1 MLLYPKREGIE
12 LKQDRLTRNKK
23 HSQRREFNGF
33 NQLLSLSHKD
43 GLSRYEYDALGR
55 RSAKITSQGRI
66 DYLWDGDTLLGECQN
81 GDFSWYIFE
90 PGTHKPLFLIK
101 HGELYSYQLDQL
113 GTPLSVTD
121 SNNQIV
127 WQAQYSSFGKATV
140 QVNHIDNPIRFQ
152 GQYFDEESG
161 LHYNHFRYYDPHTG
175 RFISQ
180 DPIGLLGGIN
190 HYQYAPNHINWVD
203 PLGLVCKEQ
212 LSSVNGVVFNGRIH
226 RLEKP
231 GQTETTWIAGSW
243 NIDASHRYS
252 EPGIGAVYGGT
263 TKATARA
270 EVEHYDTKFGYDTA
284 KRKHKY
290 KDVNIDNV
298 LDLTSASVREH
309 LGITLED
316 ITATGVGQYNV
327 THEIGKL
334 ANDAGFNAILAP
346 SARNPSG
353 ANLVVFGGF

>member
-1 MLLYPKREGIE
+1 
-12 LKQDRLTRNKK
+12 QDRLTRYHDHSYQYDASGNQTVVIHPQ

-66 DYLWDGDTLLGECQN
+66 DYLWDGDKLLGEYQN

-101 HGELYSYQLDQL
+101 NGELYSYQLDQL

-127 WQAQYSSFGKATV
+127 WQAHYSSFGKATV
-140 QVNHIDNPIRFQ
+140 TVNQIDNPIRFQ
-152 GQYFDEESG
+152 GQYYDEESG
-161 LHYNHFRYYDPHTG
+161 LHYNHFRYYDPTTG

-203 PLGLVCKEQ
+203 PLGLVCKEELQ
-212 LSSVNGVVFNGRIH
+212 AIRRNYVKDIYS
-226 RLEKP
+226 LEL
-231 GQTETTWIAGSW
+231 E
-243 NIDASHRYS
+243 IDELR
-252 EPGIGAVYGGT
+252 
-263 TKATARA
+263 
-270 EVEHYDTKFGYDTA
+270 KFGEDWDSIA
-284 KRKHKY
+284 EIMHLKRREIGIKY
-290 KDVNIDNV
+290 KSLTPFTKRLAIYARNILPKSWTFVSPLIGGMEPQGYDSIYGPSINWLKTNKGYSSEQIARKAADPNKV
-298 LDLTSASVREH
+298 ITRKLGIEPNEVREE
-309 LGITLED
+309 LGLPPLKE
-316 ITATGVGQYNV
+316 
-327 THEIGKL
+327 
-334 ANDAGFNAILAP
+334 
-346 SARNPSG
+346 
-353 ANLVVFGGF
+353 